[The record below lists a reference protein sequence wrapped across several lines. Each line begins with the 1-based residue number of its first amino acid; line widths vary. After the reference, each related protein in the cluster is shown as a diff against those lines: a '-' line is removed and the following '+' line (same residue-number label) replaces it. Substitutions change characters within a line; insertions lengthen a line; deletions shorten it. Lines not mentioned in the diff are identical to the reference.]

1 MAFIQGVAGGDDC
14 STVGC
19 VCQSCPVVSSAGA
32 GAGTFTGE
40 QPEFHPRPDGGARL
54 GELRRQPYDTA
65 TNQAWTN
72 QFATLASNVAV
83 DVPACQITFHWFATL
98 EGKTFQDFDLTLAF
112 RTTRK
117 VLVVN
122 REQEMRGQVAGDH
135 PSWVAT
141 ISPPIWV
148 VTMTTTSN
156 NHVLDFTNQDVAERV
171 SRAIDHVM
179 DLCGAPKEGF

>member
-1 MAFIQGVAGGDDC
+1 MIVRLLAACAGLALLSPAPALAQGRSLESSLNFIRDQMVAQGQVNYVANL
-14 STVGC
+14 
-19 VCQSCPVVSSAGA
+19 
-32 GAGTFTGE
+32 
-40 QPEFHPRPDGGARL
+40 H
-54 GELRRQPYDTA
+54 DTA

-72 QFATLASNVAV
+72 QFTALASNVSV
-83 DVPACQITFHWFATL
+83 DVPACQITFHWFASV
-98 EGKTFQDFDLTLAF
+98 EGKTFQDFDSTLAF

-117 VLVVN
+117 VVVVN

-141 ISPPIWV
+141 ISPPVWV

-156 NHVLDFTNQDVAERV
+156 DHVLDFTNQDVAERV